1 MEHFSPYK
9 KIKQNQKDPRLGIT
23 VNSREESPRL
33 QSQLGLSLPSL
44 PPYSEMSDSQ
54 NGLHS
59 ENQKRKRRGNVF
71 RFTKKKGVETKDLQS
86 AGKEMIA
93 KPAESVTSI
102 TNPTPPCF
110 AWRQPTAGKRK
121 RVLTLSESFVNLI
134 MVDGQKNQAEK
145 IFSQTLKKLAEY
157 LQGQVERGSH
167 KKKEINLFGRGESQP
182 FLILSDRVEKRNVYH
197 LLQKSIN
204 NVKPTLQVR
213 KVRIARSVYQ
223 VPFIIK
229 KERQEKNG
237 IRWIIE
243 GARKKSRS
251 SGVAFSEC
259 LASSVLEAF
268 AGQGQAREK
277 RDQLH
282 RTAEANRAYLRY
294 RWW

>member
-1 MEHFSPYK
+1 MDHFSPYK
-9 KIKQNQKDPRLGIT
+9 KIKQNQKDPRLRIT
-23 VNSREESPRL
+23 VNSRGESLRL

-44 PPYSEMSDSQ
+44 PPYSEMSAPQ

-93 KPAESVTSI
+93 KPAESVISI
-102 TNPTPPCF
+102 TNPT
-110 AWRQPTAGKRK
+110 PTAGKRK

-134 MVDGQKNQAEK
+134 MVDGQKSQAEK

-251 SGVAFSEC
+251 SGVTFSEC